1 MWSMYQLG
9 RLYLDQDLQQSL
21 SYLLRAIN
29 LNVDN
34 AKVWKE
40 YGDALLLTLLASVV
54 ILFSLNNLFMK
65 PLRLNLKL
73 DFYWQ
78 LIFGS
83 FAGIIGGLTSIVG
96 IISAM
101 YLAML
106 NLKPKEFIDG
116 SGFLIFIGCFSVG
129 MGYIVMG
136 VIEPF
141 MIGPSLFGTFMAFLG
156 FKLGAFI
163 RKFVSPDNFYKILWI
178 IFLVTGFRLAMTA
191 VSKF

>member
-1 MWSMYQLG
+1 MVLSGFLISF
-9 RLYLDQDLQQSL
+9 LIVYL
-21 SYLLRAIN
+21 
-29 LNVDN
+29 
-34 AKVWKE
+34 
-40 YGDALLLTLLASVV
+40 GDALLLTLLASVV

-129 MGYIVMG
+129 MGYVVMG